1 MNSVVKIEAVGSTSN
16 RMFSTPIENV
26 HYHLKEGVFKDLFFF
41 DPFVGKVYISPNEFG
56 MPANAVLEDRYV
68 EEFRYIARNE
78 GLGLVGHNELE
89 RLIKSTCM
97 NFNRRDSLL
106 EYFESLPEWDG
117 VHRIASFLAS
127 YCGADNTEYHS
138 VISRKFMISGVARGY
153 ATVDNPAK
161 VDAVLV
167 LEGKQG
173 IGKTS
178 LLAALC
184 PVNSWARTING
195 NLEDKDTKIKLH
207 SGVFMAEFS
216 EFASIKKATA
226 NEYVKSFISETC
238 DSFRPPYARNEVI
251 HPRRNVFIG
260 TINPSAH
267 DGYLTD
273 QTGNRRFW
281 VAKVG
286 DSIDLEGIRR
296 DQDQI
301 WAEAKFEYQ
310 QDSVWWLEG
319 NEINLHDAEVA
330 KRVVCNEYA
339 DLLEEYLAKHTD
351 INEISIDTVML
362 EMLGESIRTSPHFSR
377 IRKMLASAASDAGLN
392 KVHKRKGNVWVRP
405 ISTVSFR
412 PLGMNVADKVDED
425 MECSF

>member
-1 MNSVVKIEAVGSTSN
+1 MNSVVRIEAVGSTSN
-16 RMFSTPIENV
+16 RTFSTPVENV
-26 HYHLKEGVFKDLFFF
+26 HYHLKEGVFKELFFF

-56 MPANAVLEDRYV
+56 MPANALLEDRHV
-68 EEFRYIARNE
+68 EEFRYIARNQ

-117 VHRIASFLAS
+117 VPRISSFLAS

-296 DQDQI
+296 DRDQI

-310 QDSVWWLEG
+310 QGKKWWLEG
-319 NEINLHDAEVA
+319 TEISLHNEEVA
-330 KRVVCNEYA
+330 KRVVFNEYA
-339 DLLEEYLAKHTD
+339 DLLQEYLSKHPD
-351 INEISIDTVML
+351 IIEISIDALMVEIFT
-362 EMLGESIRTSPHFSR
+362 ESVRTSSHFSR
-377 IRKMLASAASDAGLN
+377 IRKKVAAALSDAGFE
-392 KVHKRKGNVWVRP
+392 KVHKNKGNVWVRP
-405 ISTVSFR
+405 MSTIGFR
-412 PLGMNVADKVDED
+412 PMGWKIEQKVDED
-425 MECSF
+425 MDCPF